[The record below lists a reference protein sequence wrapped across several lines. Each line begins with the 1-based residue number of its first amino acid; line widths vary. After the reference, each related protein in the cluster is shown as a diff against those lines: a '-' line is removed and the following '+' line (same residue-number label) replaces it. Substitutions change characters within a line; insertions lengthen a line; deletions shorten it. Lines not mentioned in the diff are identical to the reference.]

1 MMGIQGP
8 QRKQLSVCMYIQAT
22 VWANIYFSLL
32 SVIFGGLNLIVAFEQ
47 GPTTMYDCSL
57 RRWCKWVKGA
67 RPSLLCFSLLALMA
81 TLV

>member
-1 MMGIQGP
+1 MMGKQGP

-47 GPTTMYDCSL
+47 G
-57 RRWCKWVKGA
+57 RRRLDIRTDV
-67 RPSLLCFSLLALMA
+67 PLCMTAA
-81 TLV
+81 CR